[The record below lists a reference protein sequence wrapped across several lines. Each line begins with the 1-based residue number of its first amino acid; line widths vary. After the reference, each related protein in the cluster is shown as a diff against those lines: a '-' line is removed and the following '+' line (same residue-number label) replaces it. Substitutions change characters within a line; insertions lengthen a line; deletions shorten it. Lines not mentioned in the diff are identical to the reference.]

1 MDSGEFNVTQLGDID
16 GALAFLEVPI
26 ITFNFNAIFV
36 DIIESSANATILR
49 WRRDPKRSR
58 TQAASPS
65 SMWAL

>member
-49 WRRDPKRSR
+49 CRRDSKHSR